1 MSANP
6 IYHLKDSYFFEVPK
20 GMWRRDW
27 KTLEEVP
34 SEYRAWNPE
43 VHDVRE
49 FNEGLS
55 GKIIIPQPF
64 GTLESLYTAKSGF
77 CISKY
82 MILELVV
89 AAVMLLM
96 FSWLAKRIA
105 SGAPAKGRFANML
118 EAMLLFVRDQI
129 ARPAIDDPHAHDHA
143 DDHGHGHG
151 HDHGHGHAA
160 AHHAHAAPAHAGDA
174 YVPFLWTLFFFILG
188 CNLLGLVPW
197 AGSPTAHIMVT
208 LALAITTFLVGI
220 FGGFRSLG
228 PIGYLKNYIP
238 AIDMPGYLFPL
249 KILIQALLFVIE
261 IISLLIKHLILAIRL
276 LANMVAGH
284 LVLLGIMGLIPL
296 AAGLSFGT
304 WSTVTGISVVG
315 STLFS
320 VLELFVAFLQ
330 AYLFTFLSALFIGS
344 SVHSHH

>member
-1 MSANP
+1 MSSNP
-6 IYHLKDSYFFEVPK
+6 IYHLKDAYYFEVPK
-20 GMWRRDW
+20 GLWRRDW
-27 KTLEEVP
+27 KTIDEVP
-34 SEYRAWNPE
+34 AAFRAWNPE
-43 VHDVRE
+43 ITDVHA
-49 FNEGLS
+49 FNDGLS
-55 GKIIIPQPF
+55 GKIVIPQPF
-64 GTLESLYTAKSGF
+64 GELGGLYAAKSGF
-77 CISKY
+77 CVSKY

-89 AAVMLLM
+89 GAAMLLM
-96 FSWLAKRIA
+96 FGWLAKRIA
-105 SGAPAKGRFANML
+105 SGAPAKGRFANLL

-151 HDHGHGHAA
+151 HGHG
-160 AHHAHAAPAHAGDA
+160 HHAHAAPKHAGDA

-208 LALAITTFLVGI
+208 LALAATTFLAGI
-220 FGGFRSLG
+220 LGGFKSLG
-228 PIGYLKNYIP
+228 PLGYLKNYIP
-238 AIDMPGYLFPL
+238 AIDMPGYLLPL
-249 KILIQALLFVIE
+249 KYLIQALLFVIE
-261 IISLLIKHLILAIRL
+261 IVSLLIKHLILAIRL

-284 LVLLGIMGLIPL
+284 LVLLGIMGLIP
-296 AAGLSFGT
+296 AAAALSFGT

>member
-6 IYHLKDSYFFEVPK
+6 IYHLKDAYFFEVPK
-20 GMWRRDW
+20 GLWKRDW
-27 KTLEEVP
+27 KTLADVP
-34 SEYRAWNPE
+34 AEYRAWNPE
-43 VHDVRE
+43 VTDVAE
-49 FNEGLS
+49 FNDGLS

-64 GTLESLYTAKSGF
+64 GTLDGLYVAKSGF

-82 MILELVV
+82 MILEVV
-89 AAVMLLM
+89 VGLGMVLM
-96 FSWLAKRIA
+96 FSWLARRVA
-105 SGAPAKGRFANML
+105 SGAPAKGRFANLL
-118 EAMLLFVRDQI
+118 EAMLLFIRDQI

-143 DDHGHGHG
+143 DDHGHGDG
-151 HDHGHGHAA
+151 HDHGGHSG
-160 AHHAHAAPAHAGDA
+160 AHHAHAAARHDGDA

-188 CNLLGLVPW
+188 CNLLGMVPW
-197 AGSPTAHIMVT
+197 AGSPTAHFMVT
-208 LALAITTFLVGI
+208 LTLAATTFFAGL
-220 FGGFRSLG
+220 FGGFTSLG
-228 PIGYLKNYIP
+228 VAGYLKNYVPSIE
-238 AIDMPGYLFPL
+238 MPGYLFPL
-249 KILIQALLFVIE
+249 KIVIQVLLFAIE
-261 IISLLIKHLILAIRL
+261 IVSLGIKHLILAIRL

-284 LVLLGIMGLIPL
+284 LVLLGILGLIP
-296 AAGLSFGT
+296 AAAALSFGT